1 LAEEDWAWCCSRCAY
16 WCIFS

>member
-1 LAEEDWAWCCSRCAY
+1 LAEEDWAWCCSRRAY